1 MEGNVPGY
9 FMCEGGRTFFNES
22 QTLLRRRQPGR
33 FNTRQQLKGV
43 IYAIRKP
50 KRQ

>member
-1 MEGNVPGY
+1 MNVIDQH
-9 FMCEGGRTFFNES
+9 FSMNLKRTFFNES

-33 FNTRQQLKGV
+33 FNARQQLKGV